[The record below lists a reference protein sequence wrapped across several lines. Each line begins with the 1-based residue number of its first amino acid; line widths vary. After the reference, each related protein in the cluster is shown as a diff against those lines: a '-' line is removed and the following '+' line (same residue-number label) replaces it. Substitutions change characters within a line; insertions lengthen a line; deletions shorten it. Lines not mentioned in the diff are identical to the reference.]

1 MMPSLEDAIAL
12 AVKVHQG
19 QVDKYGQPYIL
30 HPLRVM
36 FRLETGLAQMVGILH
51 DVIEDSDLT
60 FDDLRRMGYG
70 DEVITA
76 LDGVTRRESETYDEF
91 VERSL
96 AHPVSRRV
104 KLADLEDNM
113 DLRRLPVELTEQ
125 DFERLKRYRRAWERL
140 ERQAK

>member
-1 MMPSLEDAIAL
+1 MPSLEDAIAL

-60 FDDLRRMGYG
+60 FDDLRRMGYS

-76 LDGVTRRESETYDEF
+76 LDGVTRREGETYDEF

-96 AHPVSRRV
+96 AHPVSRQV

-113 DLRRLPVELTEQ
+113 DLRRLSVEMTER

-140 ERQAK
+140 DKQAR